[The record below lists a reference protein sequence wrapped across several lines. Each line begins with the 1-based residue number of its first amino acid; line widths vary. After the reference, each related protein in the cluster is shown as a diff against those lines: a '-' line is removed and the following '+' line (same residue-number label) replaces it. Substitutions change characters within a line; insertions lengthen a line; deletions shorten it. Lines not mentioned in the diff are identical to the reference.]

1 MQKPIQQLYEMPL
14 IAILRGIS
22 PTDIEVVAEVLYSAG
37 LRIIEVPLNSPD
49 PYESIERLSTVY
61 GDSCLCG
68 AGTVLNVA
76 QVEQVYKAGGKLV
89 VSPNTDSAVIQRT
102 IELGMISIPGFH
114 SATEAFTAI
123 DAGAHAL
130 KLFPAQAIGTEY
142 LQSLKAV
149 LPPIPII
156 ATGGIGNHNLN
167 DWRSAG
173 AQGFGIGSD
182 LYQPDISADTLK
194 QRATAMVAAC
204 KTLSV

>member
-1 MQKPIQQLYEMPL
+1 MQKPIQQLDEMPL

-68 AGTVLNVA
+68 AGTVLDVA

-102 IELGMISIPGFH
+102 IELGMPSSI
-114 SATEAFTAI
+114 
-123 DAGAHAL
+123 
-130 KLFPAQAIGTEY
+130 
-142 LQSLKAV
+142 V
-149 LPPIPII
+149 
-156 ATGGIGNHNLN
+156 
-167 DWRSAG
+167 R
-173 AQGFGIGSD
+173 
-182 LYQPDISADTLK
+182 
-194 QRATAMVAAC
+194 
-204 KTLSV
+204 

>member
-1 MQKPIQQLYEMPL
+1 MQKLIQQLDEMPL

-49 PYESIERLSTVY
+49 PYQSIERLTTGY
-61 GDSCLCG
+61 GDRCLCG

-194 QRATAMVAAC
+194 QRAATMVAAC
-204 KTLSV
+204 KTLPI